1 MFKSRQ
7 KNIIFG
13 AGTVVLV
20 LIVALGAWLAF
31 FRSDSA
37 YAYKGGFYEPPNA
50 ASPLNLVDQNNK
62 PFTLDQVK
70 GKVTLLYFG
79 YTYCPD
85 FCPTTLTDFGKV
97 KKELGTQ
104 ASDVDVVFV
113 TVDPDRDTPARMKQY
128 LAFFDPTFIGLYG
141 KQDQLT
147 PIEQAYGIQVVK
159 DAATPGTDYYSV
171 SHSTSLYAIDQ
182 QGNLRLTWPYGTT
195 PEDITSDVKHLLSS
209 GS

>member
-31 FRSDSA
+31 FRSDS
-37 YAYKGGFYEPPNA
+37 YAYKGGSWDPPHA

-97 KKELGTQ
+97 KKELGTK
-104 ASDVDVVFV
+104 ASDVAVVFV

-141 KQDQLT
+141 TQDQLT
-147 PIEQAYGIQVVK
+147 PIERDYGVAATK
-159 DAATPGTDYYSV
+159 EAATPGTDYYSV
-171 SHSTSLYAIDQ
+171 SHTTSLYAIDQ